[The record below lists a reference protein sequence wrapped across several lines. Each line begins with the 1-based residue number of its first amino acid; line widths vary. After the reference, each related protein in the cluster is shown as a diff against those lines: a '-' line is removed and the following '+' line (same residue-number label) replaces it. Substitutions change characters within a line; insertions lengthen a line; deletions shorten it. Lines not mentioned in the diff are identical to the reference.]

1 MRDIVVQVSTELVD
15 IYSQMAAHYENKED
29 EESSNLALQYLENC
43 LEAAT
48 KGNNMEKEG
57 FICHKIGLLY
67 LNKKDFKKAHSFQ
80 LRDLQIA
87 KEMLSDVILDG

>member
-43 LEAAT
+43 LEVIDFDMGWVS
-48 KGNNMEKEG
+48 KEK
-57 FICHKIGLLY
+57 
-67 LNKKDFKKAHSFQ
+67 
-80 LRDLQIA
+80 
-87 KEMLSDVILDG
+87 